1 MKYSGRREHEDI
13 FNGGNLLGKM
23 MMMIIMTTIMSITLV
38 KMTMMMMMTKHQA
51 REPIKLIDRN

>member
-1 MKYSGRREHEDI
+1 MVVICWE
-13 FNGGNLLGKM
+13 KM
-23 MMMIIMTTIMSITLV
+23 IMMIIMTTIMFITLV

>member
-1 MKYSGRREHEDI
+1 MKRFLMVVICWE
-13 FNGGNLLGKM
+13 KM
-23 MMMIIMTTIMSITLV
+23 IMMIIMTTIMFITLV

>member
-1 MKYSGRREHEDI
+1 MVVI
-13 FNGGNLLGKM
+13 CWGKM
-23 MMMIIMTTIMSITLV
+23 MLMIIMIIIMFITLV